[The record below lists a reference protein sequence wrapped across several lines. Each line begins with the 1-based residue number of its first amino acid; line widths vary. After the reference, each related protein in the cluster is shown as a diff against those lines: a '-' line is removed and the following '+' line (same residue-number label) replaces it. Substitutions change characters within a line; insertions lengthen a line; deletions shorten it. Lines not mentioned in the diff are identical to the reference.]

1 MGMHPDIET
10 IEAARSTARWGTPRE
25 HADLDAFLAATEL
38 PDGMHTIWGEIAPID
53 FLVRLKPGRP
63 LILSFHDNTP
73 RNSSVKLPIFTGL
86 GVIKSLDASYIALSD
101 PSLYLHPDLK
111 LAWFAGGDGLELQ
124 KLLPA
129 VLGKIVALSGAS
141 DVICLGGSGGG
152 FAALYYSAGISG
164 SIAVAWNPHTD
175 IIRYNPTHVA
185 EYGAAA
191 FGLETYEATAAR
203 LPSLVDTNLAAAYAD
218 GRDNRVLYLQNN
230 SDGYVVTQM
239 RPFLTSLG
247 IDVGPLPK
255 GTKINGVVADGLWL
269 LLEDW
274 GEGHV
279 APPAPALSALLA
291 AIVADPAR
299 WRGGWMKPE
308 NAFVPSRQSAA

>member
-1 MGMHPDIET
+1 MQPDSDT
-10 IEAARSTARWGTPRE
+10 IEAARSTARWGTPHE
-25 HADLDAFLAATEL
+25 HADLGAFLAATEL

-53 FLVRLKPGRP
+53 FLARIKPGRP

-73 RNSSVKLPIFTGL
+73 RNPSVKLPIFTGL
-86 GVIKSLDASYIALSD
+86 SLIKSLDASYVALSD

-124 KLLPA
+124 RLLPE
-129 VLGKIVALSGAS
+129 VLDKIIALSGAS

-152 FAALYYSAGISG
+152 FAALYYSARISG

-191 FGLETYEATAAR
+191 FGFETYEGTATH
-203 LPSLVDTNLAAAYAD
+203 LGSFIETNLAATYAEAH
-218 GRDNRVLYLQNN
+218 DNMVLYLQNN

-247 IDVGPLPK
+247 VDVGPLPK
-255 GTKINGVVADGLWL
+255 GTKINGVVAEGLWL

-291 AIVADPAR
+291 AIVSDPAR
-299 WRGGWMKPE
+299 WRAGWTNSE
-308 NAFVPSRQSAA
+308 NAVVPSRQSAA